1 MCSWITHAGQY
12 RYGKYT
18 YSSSGSDQWILSVV
32 GTREGFNC
40 LFHRPKLS
48 LRWSQ
53 VFSIPSTL
61 QTDHKP
67 PKVIPYPLRIYNI
80 HIVCVFVL
88 FVVAAY
94 FVPKKCFTMSSEH
107 PHIESNTA
115 YRTARI
121 MQLLYNL
128 VIFCYTDIVRLSFG
142 IGGPVLQALC
152 LCMVVPVISRRKL
165 IQIKGF
171 TRRVFGYHADN

>member
-1 MCSWITHAGQY
+1 MCVRGLHMPDNIGTVNTRILHPDRINGYFRWLEHARDSIVY
-12 RYGKYT
+12 FT
-18 YSSSGSDQWILSVV
+18 
-32 GTREGFNC
+32 
-40 LFHRPKLS
+40 KLS

-67 PKVIPYPLRIYNI
+67 AKVIPYPLRIYNI

-128 VIFCYTDIVRLSFG
+128 VIFCSADIVRLSFG